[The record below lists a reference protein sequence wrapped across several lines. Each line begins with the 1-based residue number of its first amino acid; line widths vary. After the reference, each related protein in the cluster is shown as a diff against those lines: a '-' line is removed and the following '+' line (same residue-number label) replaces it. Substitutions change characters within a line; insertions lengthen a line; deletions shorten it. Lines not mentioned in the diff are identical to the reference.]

1 MEMDR
6 SSRKTPEHVRRTNAA
21 RTAAVKRL
29 IAAYPDEWKQIYA
42 EEASSRGVSP
52 RSSNIQQRI
61 AQLESKIAELKAR
74 SDA

>member
-1 MEMDR
+1 MDR
-6 SSRKTPEHVRRTNAA
+6 SSRKTPDHVRRTNAA

-29 IAAYPDEWKQIYA
+29 ISAYPEEWRRIYA

-52 RSSNIQQRI
+52 RSSNIQQKI
-61 AQLESKIAELKAR
+61 AQLETKLAELKAR